1 MGLMHQIKTRA
12 PTAAK
17 SKPQPAPVIIEAES
31 LPKPIAKP
39 LSKRKAGRP
48 RIEDKDKTLESQ
60 KPWQDLG
67 MSKRT
72 WFRRQKELRERG
84 KGKT

>member
-1 MGLMHQIKTRA
+1 MGLMHQIKTRS
-12 PTAAK
+12 TKAAK
-17 SKPQPAPVIIEAES
+17 SKPQSAPVDIEAES

-39 LSKRKAGRP
+39 LGKRKAGRP

-72 WFRRQKELRERG
+72 WFRRQKELRER
-84 KGKT
+84 